1 MSEFSF
7 FKQKH
12 VFVVHEDEEIE
23 TLIHESQH
31 SDENSDR
38 HEVEMLTPNKNNIC
52 QSTCMNAFFY
62 YLFNLLLTVYR
73 NMSVYLSSKLC
84 TELDFEK

>member
-1 MSEFSF
+1 MVFFKFQNFCF

-31 SDENSDR
+31 SDENSER
-38 HEVEMLTPNKNNIC
+38 HEVEMLTPLLDKSKIT
-52 QSTCMNAFFY
+52 TCESMNAFIITYSSY
-62 YLFNLLLTVYR
+62 YWP
-73 NMSVYLSSKLC
+73 S
-84 TELDFEK
+84 TEMCQFI